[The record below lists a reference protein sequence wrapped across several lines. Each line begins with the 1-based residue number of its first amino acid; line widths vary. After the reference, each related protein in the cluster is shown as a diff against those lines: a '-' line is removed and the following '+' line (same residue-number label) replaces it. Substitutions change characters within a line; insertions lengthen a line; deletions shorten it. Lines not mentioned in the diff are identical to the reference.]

1 MTRPPGGSGARAAII
16 ATAAIFGLTYGLSA
30 PLIALDLDAA
40 GLGEAWIGLNA
51 AMHAVGVLLVAPVL
65 PGLAARI
72 GPRRLALAAL
82 GIAALVLALFPAAP
96 SVWLW
101 FPLRLVLG
109 AASDTLFVVS
119 ETWLNGITD
128 EGSRA
133 RTMATYTA
141 ALSLGFALGPALL
154 AVVGAGTAL
163 PYLLGAAITLLALGV
178 TAASRVA
185 VVPIERPAPGATLRS
200 VLLLAPV
207 ALTATALNAGIETA
221 GLTFLPLYAIGLGWT
236 ETGAT
241 LLISTLMLGAVLLQL
256 PIGWLGDR
264 MDRHR
269 LVVVLGAVSALGAL
283 MWPLVLG
290 LPWIAY
296 PMLFVWGGA
305 FVGIY
310 TMMITIV
317 GSRFGGSQLVAIYA
331 MMSVAWGVGAL
342 VGPPLGGAAMHLND
356 HGLPLV
362 AALACGAF
370 AVFAL
375 RRGRSA

>member
-1 MTRPPGGSGARAAII
+1 MTRATHGLSARAAII
-16 ATAAIFGLTYGLSA
+16 VTAAIFGLTYGLSA
-30 PLIALDLDAA
+30 PLIALDLAAA

-51 AMHAVGVLLVAPVL
+51 AMHAVGVLAVAPLL
-65 PGLAARI
+65 PGLSARI

-82 GIAALVLALFPAAP
+82 GLAALMLVLFPAAP

-119 ETWLNGITD
+119 ETWLNGLTE

-141 ALSLGFALGPALL
+141 ALSLGFALGPAIL
-154 AVVGAGTAL
+154 AVTGAGTAM
-163 PYLLGAAITLLALGV
+163 PYLLGAAIALAALGV
-178 TAASRVA
+178 TAVARVA
-185 VVPIERPAPGATLRS
+185 AVPIERPQPGTTLRN
-200 VLLLAPV
+200 VMLLAPV
-207 ALTATALNAGIETA
+207 ALTATALNAGLETA
-221 GLTFLPLYAIGLGWT
+221 GLAFLPLYAIGLGWT
-236 ETGAT
+236 ESSAA
-241 LLISTLMLGAVLLQL
+241 LLISMLMLGAVLLQL

-269 LVVVLGAVSALGAL
+269 LVVLLAAISALGAVL
-283 MWPLVLG
+283 WPFVLA
-290 LPWIAY
+290 LPLIAY
-296 PMLFVWGGA
+296 PMLFVWGGV

-317 GSRFGGSQLVAIYA
+317 GSRFAGGQLVAIYA

-342 VGPPLGGAAMHLND
+342 VGPPVGGAAMHLHD
-356 HGLPLV
+356 HGLPLA
-362 AALACGAF
+362 AALACAAF